1 MTTGLDAAS
10 LVLELLSWIGLIIG
24 IPLLIA
30 GYVRRLAF
38 SGWTETMAVIVA
50 RHPVPDAPG
59 DDAEDAH
66 VFRWLGED
74 GHLYELPAD
83 TEETAHLVEGD
94 DIMVFVNPRRP
105 EQARTDP
112 AHREGH
118 LLRLLGYIFL
128 GVGVLSVVLSI
139 VIAVIE

>member
-1 MTTGLDAAS
+1 MTTPLDAAS
-10 LVLELLSWIGLIIG
+10 LVLELLSWIGLG
-24 IPLLIA
+24 LGVPLLIA

-50 RHPVPDAPG
+50 RHPTPDAPHG
-59 DDAEDAH
+59 DVVEPH
-66 VFRWLGED
+66 VFRWLGDD

-94 DIMVFVNPRRP
+94 DVTVFVNPRRP

-118 LLRLLGYIFL
+118 LLRLLGYIFT
-128 GVGVLSVVLSI
+128 GVGAASVVLSI